1 MITSENAYLSESARL
16 ILENS
21 NIEESASYGI
31 ELDRVVTIL
40 EDVNSPL
47 TRTYYDKLYESILTK
62 AHIDFGDIPKS
73 EGNIHNYSGYNTML
87 ETLNTIKSL
96 AGEQKVKDADMYADI
111 VVTAI
116 RNIASMSATYQKGF
130 TTKTAY
136 VALEYN
142 LFVYL
147 CIEATSAILY
157 SFVDYIKDPA
167 KDTMEIKIKN
177 SKLRADEFY
186 FEQLKSYN
194 NMIDKHGIDYRKTL
208 ETMCNKGKNNF
219 LGVDTIVGIGVIS
232 AVVFSIVPITRK
244 VIYQVYKLR
253 SSLSDY
259 LEMQS
264 KFLEMNESCVRN
276 NSNFDAKKKKDIIDK
291 QKKLANTL
299 KKLADG
305 IRVKSAKSISDS
317 KRELDND
324 NKSFSI
330 DGLRDSASNDPL
342 QLV

>member
-1 MITSENAYLSESARL
+1 MITSNNVYLTESAK
-16 ILENS
+16 IIVDNTTFDD
-21 NIEESASYGI
+21 YYTKK
-31 ELDRVVTIL
+31 LDEVVTIL

-47 TRTYYDKLYESILTK
+47 TRTYYDKLYESILSK

-73 EGNIHNYSGYNTML
+73 EGNIHNYSGYNTMV
-87 ETLNTIKSL
+87 ETLDTIRSL
-96 AGEQKVKDADMYADI
+96 AGEQKVKEADMYADI

-116 RNIASMSATYQKGF
+116 KNIASMSATYQKGF

-147 CIEATSAILY
+147 CVEATSAILY

-186 FEQLKSYN
+186 FDQLKTFN
-194 NMIDKHGIDYRKTL
+194 KMIAKHGIDYRKTL

-219 LGVDTIVGIGVIS
+219 LGVDTVVGIGVIS
-232 AVVFSIVPITRK
+232 AVVFGIIPVTRAC
-244 VIYQVYKLR
+244 IYQIYKLR
-253 SSLSDY
+253 SSVSDF

-264 KFLEMNESCVRN
+264 KFLELNESCVRN
-276 NSNFDAKKKKDIIDK
+276 NSNFDDKKKKDILDR
-291 QKKLANTL
+291 QKKLAATL
-299 KKLADG
+299 KKLSDG
-305 IRVKSAKSISDS
+305 IRVKSAKSIADS
-317 KRELDND
+317 KKELDND
-324 NKSFSI
+324 NKSFSM

>member
-1 MITSENAYLSESARL
+1 MITSNNVYLTESAK
-16 ILENS
+16 IIVDNTTFDD
-21 NIEESASYGI
+21 YYTKK
-31 ELDRVVTIL
+31 LDEVVTIL

-47 TRTYYDKLYESILTK
+47 TRTYYDKLYESILSK

-73 EGNIHNYSGYNTML
+73 EGNIHNYSGYNTMV
-87 ETLNTIKSL
+87 ETLDTIRSL
-96 AGEQKVKDADMYADI
+96 AGEQKVKEADMYVDI

-116 RNIASMSATYQKGF
+116 KNIASMSATYQKGF

-147 CIEATSAILY
+147 CVEATSAILY

-186 FEQLKSYN
+186 FDQLKTFN
-194 NMIDKHGIDYRKTL
+194 KMIAKHGIDYRKTL

-219 LGVDTIVGIGVIS
+219 LGVDTVVGIGVIS
-232 AVVFSIVPITRK
+232 AVVFGIIPVTRAC
-244 VIYQVYKLR
+244 IYQIYKLR
-253 SSLSDY
+253 SSVSDF

-264 KFLEMNESCVRN
+264 KFLELNESCVRN
-276 NSNFDAKKKKDIIDK
+276 NSNFDDKKKKDIIEK
-291 QKKLANTL
+291 QKKLAATL
-299 KKLADG
+299 KKLSDG
-305 IRVKSAKSISDS
+305 IRVKSAKSITDS
-317 KRELDND
+317 KKELDND
-324 NKSFSI
+324 NKSFSM

>member
-1 MITSENAYLSESARL
+1 MITANNAYLTESAK
-16 ILENS
+16 IIVENTKFED
-21 NIEESASYGI
+21 NYSYGMKLT
-31 ELDRVVTIL
+31 EVVTLL

-47 TRTYYDKLYESILTK
+47 TRTYYDKLYESILSK

-73 EGNIHNYSGYNTML
+73 EGNIHDYSGYNTML
-87 ETLNTIKSL
+87 ETLQTIKSL
-96 AGEQKVKDADMYADI
+96 AGEQKVKEADEYAEI

-130 TTKTAY
+130 ATKTAY

-147 CIEATSAILY
+147 CVEATSAILY
-157 SFVDYIKDPA
+157 TFVDLKLDNFNEVKD
-167 KDTMEIKIKN
+167 

-186 FEQLKSYN
+186 FDQLKTYN
-194 NMIDKHGIDYRKTL
+194 KMIAKNGIDYRKTL
-208 ETMCNKGKNNF
+208 ETMCQKGKNNF
-219 LGVDTIVGIGVIS
+219 LGVDTVVGIGVIS
-232 AVVFSIVPITRK
+232 AVVFGIIPVTRAC
-244 VIYQVYKLR
+244 IYQVYKLR

-276 NSNFDAKKKKDIIDK
+276 NSNFDTKKKKDIIDR
-291 QKKLANTL
+291 QKKLAATL
-299 KKLADG
+299 KKLSDG
-305 IRVKSAKSISDS
+305 IRVKSAKSITDS

-324 NKSFSI
+324 NKSFSM
-330 DGLRDSASNDPL
+330 DGLRDTASNDPL

>member
-1 MITSENAYLSESARL
+1 MNQNDALLYEAACILISGNSYLESKDAYKIDEAR
-16 ILENS
+16 
-21 NIEESASYGI
+21 A
-31 ELDRVVTIL
+31 IL
-40 EDVNSPL
+40 EDSSSP
-47 TRTYYDKLYESILTK
+47 TTSAYYDALFSSVINK

>member
-1 MITSENAYLSESARL
+1 MITSNNVYLTESAK
-16 ILENS
+16 IIVDNTTFDD
-21 NIEESASYGI
+21 YYTKK
-31 ELDRVVTIL
+31 LDEVVTIL

-47 TRTYYDKLYESILTK
+47 TRTYYDKLYESILSK

-73 EGNIHNYSGYNTML
+73 EGNIHNYSGYNTMV
-87 ETLNTIKSL
+87 ETLDTIRSL
-96 AGEQKVKDADMYADI
+96 AGEQKVKEADMYADI

-116 RNIASMSATYQKGF
+116 KNIASMSATYQKGF

-147 CIEATSAILY
+147 CVEATSAILY

-186 FEQLKSYN
+186 FDQLKSFN
-194 NMIDKHGIDYRKTL
+194 KMIAKHGIDYRKTL

-219 LGVDTIVGIGVIS
+219 LGVDTVVGIGVIS
-232 AVVFSIVPITRK
+232 AVVFGIIPVTRAC
-244 VIYQVYKLR
+244 IYQIYKLR
-253 SSLSDY
+253 SSVSDF

-264 KFLEMNESCVRN
+264 KFLELNESCVRN
-276 NSNFDAKKKKDIIDK
+276 NSNFDDKKKKDILDR
-291 QKKLANTL
+291 QKKLAATL
-299 KKLADG
+299 KKLSDG
-305 IRVKSAKSISDS
+305 IRVKSAKSITDS
-317 KRELDND
+317 KKELDND
-324 NKSFSI
+324 NKSFSM